1 MWEEFFRRWFDLA
14 FWWLPRSPEPEREA
28 GEAPRPGEPTAPEQT
43 RGAEPERTAGPEPEQ
58 TAGPEPEEAARE
70 PAEPARQAAPD
81 DLTTIK
87 GIGPAMQDRLRG
99 LGVATF
105 RDLAS
110 ADARDLASR
119 LKPSQPM
126 ISRARVEEWIEAAR
140 ERSEG

>member
-14 FWWLPRSPEPEREA
+14 FWWLPRSPEPERRDEK
-28 GEAPRPGEPTAPEQT
+28 APEP
-43 RGAEPERTAGPEPEQ
+43 AEPAVPEHAGAPEAEQAAGPE
-58 TAGPEPEEAARE
+58 AEEVARE
-70 PAEPARQAAPD
+70 PAEPAREAGPD

-87 GIGPAMQDRLRG
+87 GIGPAMQDRLKG

-110 ADARDLASR
+110 ADAGDLASR

-140 ERSEG
+140 EHGER